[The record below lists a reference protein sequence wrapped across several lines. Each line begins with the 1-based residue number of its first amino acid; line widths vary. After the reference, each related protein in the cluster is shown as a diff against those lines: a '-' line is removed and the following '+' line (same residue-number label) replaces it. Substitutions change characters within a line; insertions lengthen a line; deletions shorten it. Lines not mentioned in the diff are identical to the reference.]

1 MQRKEF
7 ENRIK
12 SLLPK
17 AADDVVESWAEYATE
32 LDQDGTEAAAD
43 FYDKNY
49 IALLLVKQRS
59 GEEIATQLSNG
70 KEIEVTERPV
80 HNGNVWDWKVDSQV
94 FDTDN
99 YALNYLKKLVAEKLT
114 GKRILLHKKREK
126 PDICGYA
133 CRFPGECNRAL
144 CSDCP
149 VAEAFF
155 AERDGV
161 ELVYAI

>member
-49 IALLLVKQRS
+49 IALLLVKQRR
-59 GEEIATQLSNG
+59 GEEIATQLFN
-70 KEIEVTERPV
+70 
-80 HNGNVWDWKVDSQV
+80 
-94 FDTDN
+94 F
-99 YALNYLKKLVAEKLT
+99 
-114 GKRILLHKKREK
+114 GKRFTFNYFELQDAA
-126 PDICGYA
+126 DI
-133 CRFPGECNRAL
+133 
-144 CSDCP
+144 
-149 VAEAFF
+149 
-155 AERDGV
+155 
-161 ELVYAI
+161 

>member
-49 IALLLVKQRS
+49 IALLL
-59 GEEIATQLSNG
+59 
-70 KEIEVTERPV
+70 
-80 HNGNVWDWKVDSQV
+80 
-94 FDTDN
+94 
-99 YALNYLKKLVAEKLT
+99 ALMVIWGLALALAGPALLKFCILYLF
-114 GKRILLHKKREK
+114 G
-126 PDICGYA
+126 
-133 CRFPGECNRAL
+133 
-144 CSDCP
+144 
-149 VAEAFF
+149 
-155 AERDGV
+155 
-161 ELVYAI
+161 

>member
-49 IALLLVKQRS
+49 IALLLVKQRR
-59 GEEIATQLSNG
+59 GEEIATQLFNFG
-70 KEIEVTERPV
+70 KRFT
-80 HNGNVWDWKVDSQV
+80 
-94 FDTDN
+94 FN
-99 YALNYLKKLVAEKLT
+99 YFELQGAAEKLEAGWSLDDTVPTEIDIPDGMTDIEEISDYITDQT
-114 GKRILLHKKREK
+114 GFCHNGFI
-126 PDICGYA
+126 
-133 CRFPGECNRAL
+133 
-144 CSDCP
+144 
-149 VAEAFF
+149 
-155 AERDGV
+155 V
-161 ELVYAI
+161 EG

>member
-49 IALLLVKQRS
+49 IALLLVKQRR
-59 GEEIATQLSNG
+59 GEEICKAAFNWRMRRARSHFVLLFICCTLLSCSNNSTKTAKTQA
-70 KEIEVTERPV
+70 K
-80 HNGNVWDWKVDSQV
+80 
-94 FDTDN
+94 
-99 YALNYLKKLVAEKLT
+99 
-114 GKRILLHKKREK
+114 
-126 PDICGYA
+126 
-133 CRFPGECNRAL
+133 
-144 CSDCP
+144 
-149 VAEAFF
+149 
-155 AERDGV
+155 
-161 ELVYAI
+161 

>member
-12 SLLPK
+12 NLLPK
-17 AADDVVESWAEYATE
+17 AADDVVESWAAYATE
-32 LDQDGTEAAAD
+32 LDHYGTEVTAD

-49 IALLLVKQRS
+49 IALLLVKQHH
-59 GEEIATQLSNG
+59 GEEIATQLFNFG
-70 KEIEVTERPV
+70 KCFTF
-80 HNGNVWDWKVDSQV
+80 N
-94 FDTDN
+94 
-99 YALNYLKKLVAEKLT
+99 ALNYLKKLVAEKLT

-133 CRFPGECNRAL
+133 CRFPGKCNSAL

>member
-49 IALLLVKQRS
+49 IALLLVKQRR
-59 GEEIATQLSNG
+59 GEEIATQLLTLVSALHSIILSC
-70 KEIEVTERPV
+70 KARRKS
-80 HNGNVWDWKVDSQV
+80 WKPAGRWM
-94 FDTDN
+94 T
-99 YALNYLKKLVAEKLT
+99 
-114 GKRILLHKKREK
+114 
-126 PDICGYA
+126 P
-133 CRFPGECNRAL
+133 
-144 CSDCP
+144 
-149 VAEAFF
+149 
-155 AERDGV
+155 
-161 ELVYAI
+161 

>member
-49 IALLLVKQRS
+49 IALLLVKQRR
-59 GEEIATQLSNG
+59 GEEIATQLFNFG
-70 KEIEVTERPV
+70 KRFT
-80 HNGNVWDWKVDSQV
+80 
-94 FDTDN
+94 FN
-99 YALNYLKKLVAEKLT
+99 YFELQGAAEKL
-114 GKRILLHKKREK
+114 
-126 PDICGYA
+126 
-133 CRFPGECNRAL
+133 
-144 CSDCP
+144 
-149 VAEAFF
+149 EAGWSLDDLWKIAGIRKQNLVVVCADELDV
-155 AERDGV
+155 AERD
-161 ELVYAI
+161 LQSCF

>member
-49 IALLLVKQRS
+49 IALLLVKQRR
-59 GEEIATQLSNG
+59 GEEIATQLFN
-70 KEIEVTERPV
+70 
-80 HNGNVWDWKVDSQV
+80 
-94 FDTDN
+94 F
-99 YALNYLKKLVAEKLT
+99 
-114 GKRILLHKKREK
+114 GKRFTFNYRKIE
-126 PDICGYA
+126 
-133 CRFPGECNRAL
+133 
-144 CSDCP
+144 SP
-149 VAEAFF
+149 VS
-155 AERDGV
+155 GMH
-161 ELVYAI
+161 I

>member
-12 SLLPK
+12 NLLPK
-17 AADDVVESWAEYATE
+17 VADDVVESWAAYATE
-32 LDQDGTEAAAD
+32 LDHYGTEVVAD

-49 IALLLVKQRS
+49 IALLLVKQRH
-59 GEEIATQLSNG
+59 GEEIATQLFNFG
-70 KEIEVTERPV
+70 KCFT
-80 HNGNVWDWKVDSQV
+80 
-94 FDTDN
+94 FN
-99 YALNYLKKLVAEKLT
+99 YFELQGAAEKLT
-114 GKRILLHKKREK
+114 GKRIILHKKREK

-133 CRFPGECNRAL
+133 CRCPGKYNSAL
-144 CSDCP
+144 CGDCP

-155 AERDGV
+155 AECDGV